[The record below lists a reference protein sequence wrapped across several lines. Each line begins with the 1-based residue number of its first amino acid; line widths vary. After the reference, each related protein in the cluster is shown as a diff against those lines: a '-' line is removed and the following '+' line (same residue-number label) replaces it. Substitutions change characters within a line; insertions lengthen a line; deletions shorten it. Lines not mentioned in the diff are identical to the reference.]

1 LTGEIIMPTNHSYLA
16 YELRDGLLQ
25 DLVAVGLLV
34 ETARRG
40 LRASRGASD
49 VRRADAESA
58 LEQAAATIE
67 QDLRALRSVIDRLRP
82 AA

>member
-1 LTGEIIMPTNHSYLA
+1 MPTNHSYLA

-25 DLVAVGLLV
+25 DLVAIGLLV
-34 ETARRG
+34 ETARQG
-40 LRASRGASD
+40 LRGGHGATDIPRGQ
-49 VRRADAESA
+49 VETA

-67 QDLRALRSVIDRLRP
+67 QDLQLLRSVIDRLRP

>member
-1 LTGEIIMPTNHSYLA
+1 MRTDHSYLA

-34 ETARRG
+34 ETARQG
-40 LRASRGASD
+40 LRASPGVSG
-49 VRRADAESA
+49 VSRADIEAA

-67 QDLRALRSVIDRLRP
+67 QDLRLLRSVIDRLRP

>member
-1 LTGEIIMPTNHSYLA
+1 MATNHSYLA

-40 LRASRGASD
+40 LREGRGAAD
-49 VRRADAESA
+49 LPRADVESA
-58 LEQAAATIE
+58 LEQAAAAIA
-67 QDLRALRSVIDRLRP
+67 QDLQSLRSVIDRLRP